1 MEWTM
6 ARTVAFSGGAVNHG
20 AQTGINDGIIN
31 NNFYTSTRSVN
42 AEITPGVHARFKLSD
57 YEGQKN
63 ANPNRVNGT
72 CNWFLQHDRYQ
83 KWRDSTIGGL
93 LWVSGDPGCGKSVLS
108 KFLIDHELRTLESV
122 SICYFFFKDDN
133 EQGQLQNALCGLLH
147 QLFTL
152 KPGLLK
158 YALREFERNGDRLFI
173 ESLLLWRLLITAASD
188 PTAGHIVCILDAV
201 DECKG
206 TDRYKLIDL
215 LNSFYK
221 DSTVDAGRCSNLKFL
236 VTSRPYHKIELNFQ
250 ELVNKI
256 PTSRL
261 AGEEEYKAIS
271 NEIELVIRSKVM
283 QIATK
288 RSLKPHVRDL
298 LLTKLLSIPHQTYL
312 WVYLIFEEIEKTFD
326 STESKLLGVIE
337 RLPESVYH
345 AYERIL
351 SRSTN
356 EIEAR
361 KILQIVIAAT
371 RPLDLKEMDVILAM
385 NENIRQYNDLD
396 LEGEIHIKQ
405 RIRNTCGLFLRVSDT
420 KIYLIH
426 QTAKEFLLAKK
437 PDHVHSESR
446 IRPKQWNNS
455 LVEQDC
461 DYLLAQI
468 CVKYLSF
475 TTFETGSF
483 VNYVMDRNRHRKD
496 QILDSLIFQYR
507 FLQYSAT
514 QWGAHV
520 RRLRLK
526 HDDEVIQLSVS
537 LCDSRSRR
545 SEVWSA
551 VYYEHEQ
558 LKFGSVTQYT
568 SLHLACLIGI
578 PQVVRLLLGRAGTHM
593 SHVGVEN
600 PLQIAAA
607 AGHLTIV
614 QILLKEGAIV
624 DGRGG
629 KSGSA
634 LQLASEYGH
643 EKIVQSLL
651 ESGAKIDVSGGE
663 YNNALHAACA
673 SGQETITQLLLE
685 NGGDLKAHAALQA
698 ASYQGYERVVQLL
711 LDKGV
716 DVSTPD
722 GVYGIALQA
731 ASFQGHERVVQLLLD
746 NGADINAQ
754 SGEYGNALQAA
765 SFRGN
770 DKVVRLLLDNGA
782 DVNAYGGRYS
792 TALQAASWQ
801 GHKRVVQLLL
811 DNDVDINA
819 QSGKYGTALQAASF
833 RGNNKVV
840 QLLLDKG
847 ANINTQ
853 SGDYGN
859 ALQAASSQ
867 GHEKVVQLLLEK
879 DAESNA
885 QSGEYGIAFQMALY
899 SGHRKVVQLL
909 LDKGADINAQSGEY
923 GNALQAASFCGN
935 DKAVR
940 LLRDNGADVN
950 AYGGRY
956 STALQAASWQGQEK
970 VVQLLLDKGVN
981 INAQSGDYSTALQAA
996 SFQDHERVVQL
1007 LLHNGADI
1015 NAQSGEYGNALQA
1028 ASFRGNDKVVRLLLD
1043 NGADVNAHGGRYG
1056 TALRAALSQGHEKLV
1071 QLLLNKGTRKR
1082 KLTR

>member
-1 MEWTM
+1 M
-6 ARTVAFSGGAVNHG
+6 ARTVAFSGGGVNHG

-31 NNFYTSTRSVN
+31 NNFYTGTESVSV
-42 AEITPGVHARFKLSD
+42 EMTPGVHARFKLSD

-63 ANPNRVNGT
+63 ANPNRVDGT

-122 SICYFFFKDDN
+122 SICYFFFKDDD
-133 EQGQLQNALCGLLH
+133 EQGRLQNALCGLLH

-158 YALREFERNGDRLFI
+158 YALQEFERNGDRLFI

-188 PTAGHIVCILDAV
+188 PTAGHIVCVLDAV
-201 DECKG
+201 DECKD

-215 LNSFYK
+215 LNFFYN
-221 DSTVDAGRCSNLKFL
+221 DSIVNAGRCSNLKFL

-250 ELVNKI
+250 ELVSKI

-312 WVYLIFEEIEKTFD
+312 WVYLIFKEIENTFD
-326 STESKLLGVIE
+326 STETKLSCVIE

-426 QTAKEFLLAKK
+426 QTAKEFLVAKK
-437 PDHVHSESR
+437 PDHMHSESR

-483 VNYVMDRNRHRKD
+483 VNYVMDSNRHRKD
-496 QILDSLIFQYR
+496 QILDLLIFQYR

-578 PQVVRLLLGRAGTHM
+578 PQVVTLLLGRAGTHM
-593 SHVGVEN
+593 SHVDVEN

-673 SGQETITQLLLE
+673 SGQETTTQLLLE

-722 GVYGIALQA
+722 GVYGTALQA
-731 ASFQGHERVVQLLLD
+731 ASFQGHERVVQVLLD
-746 NGADINAQ
+746 KGADINTQ
-754 SGEYGNALQAA
+754 SRDYG
-765 SFRGN
+765 
-770 DKVVRLLLDNGA
+770 
-782 DVNAYGGRYS
+782 

-801 GHKRVVQLLL
+801 GHERVVQLLL
-811 DNDVDINA
+811 DNGVDINA
-819 QSGKYGTALQAASF
+819 QSGKYGT
-833 RGNNKVV
+833 
-840 QLLLDKG
+840 
-847 ANINTQ
+847 
-853 SGDYGN
+853 

-879 DAESNA
+879 DAESNT
-885 QSGEYGIAFQMALY
+885 QSGEYGIALQMALY
-899 SGHRKVVQLL
+899 SGHQKVVQLL
-909 LDKGADINAQSGEY
+909 LDKGVDINAQSGEY
-923 GNALQAASFCGN
+923 GNALQAALFCGN
-935 DKAVR
+935 D
-940 LLRDNGADVN
+940 
-950 AYGGRY
+950 
-956 STALQAASWQGQEK
+956 K
-970 VVQLLLDKGVN
+970 VVQLLLV
-981 INAQSGDYSTALQAA
+981 
-996 SFQDHERVVQL
+996 
-1007 LLHNGADI
+1007 
-1015 NAQSGEYGNALQA
+1015 
-1028 ASFRGNDKVVRLLLD
+1028 